1 MLTRIAFVVAVV
13 LALLSL
19 VFPDRGGIGVIAVA
33 AACFA
38 AVLAAIEAG
47 RAGRYLWLGGLI
59 VLAALLNP
67 ILPLAL
73 STTAAVW
80 LMTVSFAVLAS
91 WMVVLSRTA
100 PSQSIAQVLH
110 PQDPK

>member
-1 MLTRIAFVVAVV
+1 MLTRVVFVVAVV

-19 VFPDRGGIGVIAVA
+19 VLQDRGGIYVVAVA
-33 AACFA
+33 AICFA

-47 RAGRYLWLGGLI
+47 RAGRYAWLGGLV
-59 VLAALLNP
+59 VLATVLNP
-67 ILPLAL
+67 VVPIAL
-73 STTAAVW
+73 SPAATVL
-80 LMTVSFAVLAS
+80 LMSVSFAVLTA
-91 WMVVLSRTA
+91 WMVVLSRTV

>member
-1 MLTRIAFVVAVV
+1 MLTRIVFVVAIV

-19 VFPDRGGIGVIAVA
+19 LFPDRPGIGVMAVA

-47 RAGRYLWLGGLI
+47 RAGRYLWLVGLI

-73 STTAAVW
+73 STTGAVW
-80 LMTVSFAVLAS
+80 LLTVSFAVLTG
-91 WMVVLSRTA
+91 WMVVLRRTV
-100 PSQSIAQVLH
+100 PSQSIAQVLY
-110 PQDPK
+110 PQNPK

>member
-1 MLTRIAFVVAVV
+1 MLTRIAFVVAVM

-19 VFPDRGGIGVIAVA
+19 GLSDRGGIYVAAVA

-47 RAGRYLWLGGLI
+47 RAGRYLWLAGL
-59 VLAALLNP
+59 VMLAALLNP
-67 ILPLAL
+67 ILPIAL
-73 STTAAVW
+73 SPAAAVVV
-80 LMTVSFAVLAS
+80 MSAS
-91 WMVVLSRTA
+91 SVILTAWMVVLSRTV
-100 PSQSIAQVLH
+100 PSQSIAQVLY